1 MTVYT
6 PTVDLAAVPPSESA
20 AGATGRTRAERPH
33 GAGAFAVRVAVL
45 LALAALPVAFSA
57 WVDPARLVTTHD
69 AEREIARVL
78 ASRRNVTDVANYDD
92 RAIEKNLAPMRLG
105 RAEVL
110 VLGSSRMQPLRAAAF
125 GHAGFV
131 NGAMQGGVL
140 DDMLGVYALHDA
152 PGRRPNRVV
161 LGVDPWTESYTGDAG
176 WGSLAEERAL
186 MLRRIG
192 VPVSPLRDRLALAL
206 HAVRTVA
213 SPDYFRLAVHSFRQ
227 HGPDG
232 ITWRV
237 TDQAQNA
244 EKTKLPDGSVVWSA
258 LPPDNALGA
267 ARAFAEHGL
276 AHDARFHDL
285 AHRASGRRDALERF
299 VRYLGDEGVSVTL
312 VLVPFPAEVYDASQ
326 RISGD
331 SLAASERTLRAMAAR
346 ANVRVVGSY
355 DPRAA
360 GVETRDFFDE
370 DHLRPEA
377 LARLVAGR

>member
-1 MTVYT
+1 MTAYT
-6 PTVDLAAVPPSESA
+6 PAADLAAIPRPA
-20 AGATGRTRAERPH
+20 TGATAADRSRADRPR
-33 GAGAFAVRVAVL
+33 GAGAFAVRVA
-45 LALAALPVAFSA
+45 ALVAVAALPVAFSV
-57 WVDPARLVTTHD
+57 WVDPARLVTSRS

-78 ASRRNVTDVANYDD
+78 AAGRNVTDVANYDD
-92 RAIEKNLAPMRLG
+92 RAIEKALAPMRPA

-110 VLGSSRMQPLRAAAF
+110 VLGSSRMQPLRASAF
-125 GHAGFV
+125 GHAAFV

-152 PGRRPNRVV
+152 AGRRPNRVV
-161 LGVDPWTESYTGDAG
+161 IGVDPWTESYVGDAG
-176 WGSLAEERAL
+176 WGSLADERAM

-192 VPVSPLRDRLALAL
+192 VPVSPLRDRLALGL

-213 SPDYFRLAVHSFRQ
+213 SPDYFRLAVHSLRQ

-232 ITWRV
+232 IAWRV
-237 TDQAQNA
+237 TDQRQNA

-258 LPPDNALGA
+258 LPPDNAITA
-267 ARAFAEHGL
+267 ARAFAENGL

-285 AHRASGRRDALERF
+285 AHRAPGRRDALERF

-312 VLVPFPAEVYDASQ
+312 VLVPFPAEVYDASH
-326 RISGD
+326 RMSGD
-331 SLAASERTLRAMAAR
+331 SLAIAERAYRALGAR
-346 ANVRVVGSY
+346 TGARVIGSY
-355 DPRAA
+355 DPRDA

>member
-1 MTVYT
+1 MTAYT
-6 PTVDLAAVPPSESA
+6 PVADLAAIPRPTSTS
-20 AGATGRTRAERPH
+20 ATGDRARGRRSRGS
-33 GAGAFAVRVAVL
+33 GALAIRVA
-45 LALAALPVAFSA
+45 ALVVVAALPVAFSA
-57 WVDPARLVTTHD
+57 WVDPARLVTSRS

-78 ASRRNVTDVANYDD
+78 ASGRNVTDVANYDD
-92 RAIEKNLAPMRLG
+92 RAIEKNLAPMRLR

-125 GHAGFV
+125 GHATFV

-161 LGVDPWTESYTGDAG
+161 LGVDPWTESYAGDAG
-176 WGSLAEERAL
+176 WGSLADERAM
-186 MLRRIG
+186 MLGRIG
-192 VPVSPLRDRLALAL
+192 VPVSPLRDRLALGLRA
-206 HAVRTVA
+206 ARTVA

-227 HGPDG
+227 HGAGG
-232 ITWRV
+232 IAWRV
-237 TDQAQNA
+237 TDQQQNA
-244 EKTKLPDGSVVWSA
+244 EKTRLPDGSVVWSA
-258 LPPDNALGA
+258 LPPDNAIVA
-267 ARAFAEHGL
+267 ARAFAEQGL

-312 VLVPFPAEVYDASQ
+312 VLVPFPAEVYDAS
-326 RISGD
+326 RRMSGD
-331 SLAASERTLRAMAAR
+331 SLAASERAYRALGAR
-346 ANVRVVGSY
+346 AGARVIGSY
-355 DPRAA
+355 DPRAV

>member
-1 MTVYT
+1 MTAYT
-6 PTVDLAAVPPSESA
+6 PAADLAAIPRPA
-20 AGATGRTRAERPH
+20 TGATAADRSRADRPR
-33 GAGAFAVRVAVL
+33 GAGAFAVRVA
-45 LALAALPVAFSA
+45 ALVAVAALPVAFSV
-57 WVDPARLVTTHD
+57 WVDPARLVTSRS

-78 ASRRNVTDVANYDD
+78 ASGRNVTDVANYDD
-92 RAIEKNLAPMRLG
+92 RAIEKNLAPMRLA

-110 VLGSSRMQPLRAAAF
+110 VLGSSRMQPLRASAF

-161 LGVDPWTESYTGDAG
+161 LGIDPWTESYAGDAG
-176 WGSLAEERAL
+176 WGALADERAM
-186 MLRRIG
+186 MLRRVD

-227 HGPDG
+227 HGPGG
-232 ITWRV
+232 IAWRV

-258 LPPDNALGA
+258 LPADNAIA
-267 ARAFAEHGL
+267 ASRAFAEHGL
-276 AHDARFHDL
+276 EHDARFHDL
-285 AHRASGRRDALERF
+285 AHRAPGRRDALERF

-312 VLVPFPAEVYDASQ
+312 VLVPFPAEVYDAS
-326 RISGD
+326 RRTSGD
-331 SLAASERTLRAMAAR
+331 SLAAAERAVRAMAAR
-346 ANVRVVGSY
+346 TNVRVSGSW